1 MAPDE
6 KIVEWQTNKIIES
19 LFNDEN
25 SARPRMLDGDLETDS
40 SG

>member
-6 KIVEWQTNKIIES
+6 KTVEWQTNEIIES

-25 SARPRMLDGDLETDS
+25 SVRPRMFDDDLETDS